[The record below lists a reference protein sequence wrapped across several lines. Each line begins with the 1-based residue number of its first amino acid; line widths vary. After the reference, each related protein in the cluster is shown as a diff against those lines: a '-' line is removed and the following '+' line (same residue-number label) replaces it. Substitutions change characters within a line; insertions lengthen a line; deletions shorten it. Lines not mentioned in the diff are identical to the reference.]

1 MRMVDIIAQ
10 HASYSTWDE
19 VDEASEYGERIW
31 YVGCDGCDWQQ
42 ELVDAPATDSAAHV
56 ANELKK
62 AGFGMRVVPLPSTE
76 G

>member
-1 MRMVDIIAQ
+1 MKMVDIIAQ

-19 VDEASEYGERIW
+19 VDEVSEYW

-42 ELVDAPATDSAAHV
+42 ELVDAPGTDSAAHV
-56 ANELKK
+56 VDELVK
-62 AGFGMRVVPLPSTE
+62 AGFGMHILPLPSTE